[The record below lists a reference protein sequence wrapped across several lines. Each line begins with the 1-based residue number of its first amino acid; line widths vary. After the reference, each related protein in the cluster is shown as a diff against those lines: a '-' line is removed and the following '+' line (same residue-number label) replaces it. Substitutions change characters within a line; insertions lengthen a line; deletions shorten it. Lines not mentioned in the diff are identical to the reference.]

1 MSQTFTDDCYA
12 GGHVAATDLTNME
25 ANFAALKSAFSG
37 ATTPANTVAGMWWFD
52 TTANILKLRNEANSA
67 WLSVWDF
74 ANNKPILAN
83 NVSADFAA
91 ALKDPAA
98 GTAGLRTLGTTAV
111 KACAGND
118 ARLSDDR
125 NPPDSGVT
133 QAKLKTSQSSVSN
146 ALDSVPGN
154 DLKVLPGG
162 EYGFYPR
169 CRLYLSGQTGRGKSV
184 NVRIYS
190 NGQVAPYDSGFVTY
204 AYVNWD
210 QFGNATLE
218 NSTFYIQQR
227 YVTSSGEIHWIF
239 MLRDKG
245 TGEIASIWQA
255 PDHPCFGNGGK
266 PLLVPH
272 PFGSY
277 DETKHEIIVIN
288 PSLEEVEQMESE
300 TIVDDETKPDKD
312 LLQIITENY
321 EIDESS
327 STAWPSIPVTVGLP
341 KHIKNKTGKKILADY
356 RLMGKDDVVEPV
368 KKVIPKPSY
377 IKCKS
382 LRKK

>member
-118 ARLSDDR
+118 ARLSDTR
-125 NPPDSGVT
+125 TPPDASVS
-133 QAKLKTSQSSVSN
+133 QVKLKTSQGSVNTSHFK
-146 ALDSVPGN
+146 SVGTYSAGN
-154 DLKVLPGG
+154 VVLPGG

-169 CRLYLSGQTGRGKSV
+169 IKTVYQAGYPYGLISARLATSYINASYATVINFDLIITNSGLDIT
-184 NVRIYS
+184 Y
-190 NGQVAPYDSGFVTY
+190 Y
-204 AYVNWD
+204 AYV
-210 QFGNATLE
+210 
-218 NSTFYIQQR
+218 QQR

-239 MLRDKG
+239 VLRDKI
-245 TGEIASIWQA
+245 TKQTISTYQA

-266 PLLVPH
+266 PSLVPH
-272 PFGSY
+272 PFGNY
-277 DETKHEIIVIN
+277 DETKHELIVIN
-288 PSLEEVEQMESE
+288 PTLAEIEQMELE
-300 TIVDDETKPDKD
+300 TIVDDETEPDKD
-312 LLQIITENY
+312 LLEIITENY
-321 EIDESS
+321 EIDENSNP
-327 STAWPSIPVTVGLP
+327 AWPSKPVTVGLP
-341 KHIKNKTGKKILADY
+341 KHIKDKTGKKILADY
-356 RLMGKDDVVEPV
+356 RFMGKNDVVEPV

-382 LRKK
+382 LKRK